1 MVVIR
6 PDDVEEALSQIQEAI
21 DRREPFQLIYR
32 IQTVTGEEKWVLERG
47 QGIYSVFSSD
57 NELVTLEGFVFD
69 ITEQRHA
76 EEARESLLT
85 LQRELDVASRI
96 QQSMLPQTFPTRPDL
111 DIHAKMIPAKSVGG
125 DFYDFF
131 FLDDDRLGI
140 VIGDVSGKGVPAALY
155 MSITRALMKSTAMT
169 GLSAADCVGRVN
181 QLLRGERLSHLFIT
195 LFYGIIDLR
204 RGEVEFCNAGHNPP
218 YHVSPKAQPR
228 PLDEPSGIVLGVVD
242 QAEYHAGHLRLEA
255 GDGLFLYTDGI
266 TEAMDASQTMYG
278 EDRLCSRL
286 EGGGGAQ
293 QRVDAVLEDLRQY
306 SHGVVQSDDITALA
320 VFLG

>member
-1 MVVIR
+1 
-6 PDDVEEALSQIQEAI
+6 
-21 DRREPFQLIYR
+21 
-32 IQTVTGEEKWVLERG
+32 
-47 QGIYSVFSSD
+47 
-57 NELVTLEGFVFD
+57 
-69 ITEQRHA
+69 
-76 EEARESLLT
+76 
-85 LQRELDVASRI
+85 
-96 QQSMLPQTFPTRPDL
+96 
-111 DIHAKMIPAKSVGG
+111 
-125 DFYDFF
+125 
-131 FLDDDRLGI
+131 
-140 VIGDVSGKGVPAALY
+140 
-155 MSITRALMKSTAMT
+155 MKSTAMT
-169 GLSAADCVGRVN
+169 GLSAADCVRRVN

-204 RGEVEFCNAGHNPP
+204 SGEVEFCNAGHNPP

-266 TEAMDASQTMYG
+266 TEAMDASQRMYG

>member
-1 MVVIR
+1 MGRNKDHNARTRRIGRQRFDGDARLVVIR

-47 QGIYSVFSSD
+47 QGIYSVFSSED
-57 NELVTLEGFVFD
+57 ELVTLEGFVFD

-140 VIGDVSGKGVPAALY
+140 VIGDVSGKGVLPV
-155 MSITRALMKSTAMT
+155 R
-169 GLSAADCVGRVN
+169 
-181 QLLRGERLSHLFIT
+181 
-195 LFYGIIDLR
+195 
-204 RGEVEFCNAGHNPP
+204 
-218 YHVSPKAQPR
+218 
-228 PLDEPSGIVLGVVD
+228 
-242 QAEYHAGHLRLEA
+242 
-255 GDGLFLYTDGI
+255 
-266 TEAMDASQTMYG
+266 
-278 EDRLCSRL
+278 
-286 EGGGGAQ
+286 
-293 QRVDAVLEDLRQY
+293 
-306 SHGVVQSDDITALA
+306 
-320 VFLG
+320 